1 MTADL
6 NALRDNL
13 RSLERVLVA
22 FSGGVD
28 SAFLA
33 WVANDPLGAQA
44 VRCFTAVSPSLA
56 NSELEDCSTLAREWG
71 LNWCRIETSEMEN
84 AAYRL
89 NDSDR
94 CYHCKSALMDVA
106 GPLAESDEA
115 VIVLGVNLDD
125 LGDHRPGQVAAQERN
140 ARFPLVDAGFSKL
153 DIRAHSKELGLR
165 IWDKPAAACLA
176 SRIPYGTEV
185 TVPLLRRL
193 DRAEAALKALGFQQI
208 RVRDYG
214 DVARLEFEVN
224 QFPLVIERRTDIV
237 DAVLAVGYR
246 YATLDLEGF
255 RSGNL
260 NHSIR

>member
-1 MTADL
+1 
-6 NALRDNL
+6 
-13 RSLERVLVA
+13 
-22 FSGGVD
+22 
-28 SAFLA
+28 
-33 WVANDPLGAQA
+33 
-44 VRCFTAVSPSLA
+44 
-56 NSELEDCSTLAREWG
+56 
-71 LNWCRIETSEMEN
+71 
-84 AAYRL
+84 
-89 NDSDR
+89 
-94 CYHCKSALMDVA
+94 MDVA
-106 GPLAESDEA
+106 GPLAERDEA

-140 ARFPLVDAGFSKL
+140 AQFPLVDAGFSKL

-214 DVARLEFEVN
+214 DVARLEFELN

-260 NHSIR
+260 NHGIR